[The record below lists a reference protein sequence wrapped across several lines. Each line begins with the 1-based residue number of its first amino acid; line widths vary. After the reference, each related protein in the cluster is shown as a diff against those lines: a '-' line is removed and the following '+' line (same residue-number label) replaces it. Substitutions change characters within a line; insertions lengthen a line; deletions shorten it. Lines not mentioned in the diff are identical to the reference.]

1 MSKASSYLVYRNN
14 LIMGDLAIAD
24 ATDRRIHLG
33 LCTQFP
39 YGLHRGKAN
48 LNHFDQPDLSY
59 LGEGVNQAGS
69 AYRVKGVKVG
79 R

>member
-1 MSKASSYLVYRNN
+1 MNKASSYKVYRNN

-24 ATDRRIHLG
+24 ASERLIHLG
-33 LCTQFP
+33 LCTRFP
-39 YGLHRGKAN
+39 YGLHRGKAHSN
-48 LNHFDQPDLSY
+48 DFDQPDLSY
-59 LGEGVNQAGS
+59 LGEGVIQGGS